1 VKLKGLRSDPE
12 FQPVLFIC
20 SIVSNSPKCG
30 RPAPTRVLIYC
41 SDYRCSHSVVMAG
54 SDGRTTWGHLRAVE
68 DVAEVE
74 EPCQRGGAPGA
85 RGGVALALPAFRG
98 LQALQ
103 LKKRAACRSLFSECA
118 HGSPE
123 LRIA

>member
-1 VKLKGLRSDPE
+1 MKLKGLRSDPE
-12 FQPVLFIC
+12 FQPVLFVC

-41 SDYRCSHSVVMAG
+41 SDYRVFAFAR
-54 SDGRTTWGHLRAVE
+54 DGRRAVE

-85 RGGVALALPAFRG
+85 RGEVALALPG
-98 LQALQ
+98 LHGG
-103 LKKRAACRSLFSECA
+103 AAQMENSK
-118 HGSPE
+118 
-123 LRIA
+123 

>member
-41 SDYRCSHSVVMAG
+41 SDYRCSHSVVMDG
-54 SDGRTTWGHLRAVE
+54 SRWSVGRHGATDLEHLCLSQAYWLAV
-68 DVAEVE
+68 DRKSDDAD
-74 EPCQRGGAPGA
+74 
-85 RGGVALALPAFRG
+85 L
-98 LQALQ
+98 
-103 LKKRAACRSLFSECA
+103 
-118 HGSPE
+118 
-123 LRIA
+123 